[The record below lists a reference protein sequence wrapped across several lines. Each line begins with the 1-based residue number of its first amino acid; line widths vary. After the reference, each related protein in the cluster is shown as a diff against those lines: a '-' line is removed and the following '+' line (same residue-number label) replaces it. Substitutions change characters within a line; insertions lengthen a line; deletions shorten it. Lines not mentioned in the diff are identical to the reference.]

1 MNVSD
6 YLPDSIILRQRYLEK
21 SLIYLDKEIIKIL
34 TGQRRV
40 GKSYLLFQ
48 LMKHLIQN
56 RSGSNVIFISKEL
69 PEFRFIKSGAD
80 LLHFLVDKQKPKNNY
95 LFIDEVQEIEGF
107 ENVLRSLLAQRKWD
121 IWCTGSNASML
132 SKDVAGLLS
141 GRAIEIK
148 VNSLTY
154 VEFIR
159 FHNLENTDET
169 LNKYLKFGGLPY
181 LINLELNEPLVN
193 EYLKG
198 IYNSILFKD
207 VVSRHGIR
215 NTRFLEN
222 LVQFVAA
229 NVGSIFSAKKI
240 SDYLKSQGE
249 NMPPNLV
256 LEYLSFLCDAFFT
269 IKVIRADIKGKRFFE
284 VGEKYFFEDIG
295 LRNMVAGYRPADIGK
310 IIENVIFMHMQ
321 AQGFQVYTGTLG
333 NREIDFVCERNAERI
348 YIQAA
353 YLIPDEKVQ
362 DREFGNLLLIQDNY
376 PKYVVSMDP
385 VKWDS
390 VKGIQHF
397 QLREFLMMEL

>member
-1 MNVSD
+1 V
-6 YLPDSIILRQRYLEK
+6 
-21 SLIYLDKEIIKIL
+21 
-34 TGQRRV
+34 V
-40 GKSYLLFQ
+40 
-48 LMKHLIQN
+48 
-56 RSGSNVIFISKEL
+56 FISKEL
-69 PEFRFIKSGAD
+69 PEFRFIKSGED
-80 LLHFLVDKQKPKNNY
+80 LLHFLVDKQISKNNY

-107 ENVLRSLLAQRKWD
+107 ENALRSLLAQRKWD

-132 SKDVAGLLS
+132 SKDIAGLLS

-154 VEFIR
+154 VEFTR

-181 LINLELNEPLVN
+181 LINLELNEPMVN

-222 LVQFVAA
+222 LVQFVAD
-229 NVGSIFSAKKI
+229 NVGSIVSAKKI

-269 IKVIRADIKGKRFFE
+269 IKVKRADIKGKRFFE

-295 LRNMVAGYRPADIGK
+295 LRNMVAKYRPADISK
-310 IIENVIFMHMQ
+310 IIENVIFMHLQ
-321 AQGFQVYTGTLG
+321 ARGFQIFTGTLG

>member
-1 MNVSD
+1 MNASD
-6 YLPDSIILRQRYLEK
+6 YLPDSIIIRQRYLEK
-21 SLIYLDKEIIKIL
+21 SLIYLDKEIIKIFV
-34 TGQRRV
+34 GQRRV

-48 LMKHLIQN
+48 LIKHLIQN
-56 RSGSNVIFISKEL
+56 RPGSNVVFISKEL
-69 PEFRFIKSGAD
+69 PEFRFIKSGED
-80 LLHFLVDKQKPKNNY
+80 LLHFLVDKQISKNNY

-107 ENVLRSLLAQRKWD
+107 ENALRSLLAQRKWD

-132 SKDVAGLLS
+132 SKDIAGLLS

-154 VEFIR
+154 VEFTR

-181 LINLELNEPLVN
+181 LINLELNEPMVN

-222 LVQFVAA
+222 LVQFVAD
-229 NVGSIFSAKKI
+229 NVGSIVSAKKI

-269 IKVIRADIKGKRFFE
+269 IKVKRADIKGKRFFE

-295 LRNMVAGYRPADIGK
+295 LRNMVAKYRPADISK
-310 IIENVIFMHMQ
+310 IIENVIFMHLQ
-321 AQGFQVYTGTLG
+321 ARGFQIFTGTLG